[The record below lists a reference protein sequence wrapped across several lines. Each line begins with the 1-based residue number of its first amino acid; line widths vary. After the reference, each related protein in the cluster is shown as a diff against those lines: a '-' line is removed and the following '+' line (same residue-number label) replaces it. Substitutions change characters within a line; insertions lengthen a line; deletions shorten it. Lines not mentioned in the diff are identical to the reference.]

1 LWWPLACF
9 FTAAC
14 NAGGIIVSVI
24 CAGVKF
30 LHQKNP
36 RCTASALAQCSKV
49 KPIRVA
55 LRAVLWH
62 EFCNVEAKLNIAE
75 AAEWKNQKHN
85 TANGSSG

>member
-9 FTAAC
+9 STAAC
-14 NAGGIIVSVI
+14 NAGGFIVSVICVI

-49 KPIRVA
+49 SSIRVA

-62 EFCNVEAKLNIAE
+62 EFCNV
-75 AAEWKNQKHN
+75 
-85 TANGSSG
+85 